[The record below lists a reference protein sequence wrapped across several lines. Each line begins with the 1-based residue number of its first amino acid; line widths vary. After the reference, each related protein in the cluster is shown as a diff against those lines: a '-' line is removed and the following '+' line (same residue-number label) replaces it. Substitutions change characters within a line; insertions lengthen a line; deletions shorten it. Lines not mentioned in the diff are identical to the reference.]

1 MKKKIL
7 FLGASYAQVPP
18 IKYAKKMG
26 HHVICCD
33 QKKKSPG
40 FKFCDQSY
48 IISTTEK
55 KKILEISKKLKING
69 IVSYVSDA
77 ASPTVSYVS
86 KKLKLEGLPMKA
98 VTTLVNKN
106 LFRKFLK
113 KNNFNYPEFKTF
125 RNVEKINNFIDK
137 IGYPFFIKP
146 IDSSGSKGVTR
157 VEKKNHI
164 KKAVLEA
171 LSFSRKK
178 KFIIEKIIERK
189 GYQVAGDGFVMNK
202 KLVFRCWGDEHFNEK
217 LNGLITIGPTLPSIH
232 PEKKLKKAHKETQRI
247 INLLGITNGAL
258 NFDLIFD
265 KNDNLYFLEIAPRNG
280 GGLLAELIQKST
292 NIDLIKYTVDTA
304 LGMKLK
310 KLSMKK
316 CKGYWSSFMVHSLK
330 KGTYKNLFI
339 SNKIKSRLVKSE
351 MFVKTGDHVKKYG
364 NSQHILGNLIL
375 KFKNQKEMLN
385 LYNDPEKY
393 IRVNIF

>member
-7 FLGASYAQVPP
+7 FLGASHTQVPP

-26 HHVICCD
+26 HYVICCD
-33 QKKKSPG
+33 QKEKSPG

-48 IISTTEK
+48 VVSTTNK

-69 IVSYVSDA
+69 IVTYVSDA

-86 KKLKLEGLPMKA
+86 KKLKLEGLPIQA
-98 VTTLVNKN
+98 VNTLINKN

-113 KNNFNYPEFKTF
+113 KNNFNYPKFKTF
-125 RNVEKINNFIDK
+125 KSTEKISNFITK

-146 IDSSGSKGVTR
+146 IDSSGSKGVTK
-157 VEKKNHI
+157 VKKKENI

-171 LSFSRKK
+171 LSYSRKK
-178 KFIIEKIIERK
+178 KFIIEKVIDRK

-217 LNGLITIGPTLPSIH
+217 LNGLITIGPSIPSIH
-232 PEKKLKKAHKETQRI
+232 SEKKLKKAHKETQRV
-247 INLLGITNGAL
+247 INLLGINNGAL

-265 KNDNLYFLEIAPRNG
+265 KNDNLFFLEIAPRNG
-280 GGLLAELIQKST
+280 GGLLPELIQKST
-292 NIDLIKYTVDTA
+292 NVDLIKYTVDTA
-304 LGMKLK
+304 LGMKLR
-310 KLSMKK
+310 KLSMEKS
-316 CKGYWSSFMVHSLK
+316 KGYWSSFMVHSIK

-339 SNKIKSRLVKSE
+339 SNKIKSRLIKSE
-351 MFVKTGDHVKKYG
+351 IFVKTGDSVKKYG

-375 KFKNQKEMLN
+375 KFKDQKEMLS
-385 LYNDPEKY
+385 LYKDPEKH
-393 IRVNIF
+393 IRVNLL

>member
-232 PEKKLKKAHKETQRI
+232 PETKLKKAHKETQRI

>member
-7 FLGASYAQVPP
+7 FLGASHSQIPP

-33 QKKKSPG
+33 KNKKSPG
-40 FKFCDQSY
+40 FNFCDQSY
-48 IISTTEK
+48 VVSTTK
-55 KKILEISKKLKING
+55 KREILEISKKLKING

-77 ASPTVSYVS
+77 ASPTASYVS

-125 RNVEKINNFIDK
+125 GSIKKIKNFIDK
-137 IGYPFFIKP
+137 IGYPFIIKP
-146 IDSSGSKGVTR
+146 IDSSGSKGVTKI
-157 VEKKNHI
+157 EKKDHI

-171 LSFSRKK
+171 LSYSRKK

-217 LNGLITIGPTLPSIH
+217 LNGLITIGPSLPSIH
-232 PEKKLKKAHKETQRI
+232 SEKKFKRAHSETQRI

-280 GGLLAELIQKST
+280 GGLLAELIKKST
-292 NIDLIKYTVDTA
+292 NVDLIKYTVDTA
-304 LGMKLK
+304 LGMKLR

-316 CKGYWSSFMVHSLK
+316 CKGYWSSFMVHSSK

-339 SNKIKSRLVKSE
+339 SNKIKSQLIKSE
-351 MFVKTGDHVKKYG
+351 MFVKSGDQVKKYS

-375 KFKNQKEMLN
+375 KFKNQKEMLS
-385 LYNDPEKY
+385 LYEDPEKH
-393 IRVNIF
+393 IRINLF